1 MVPCRSTPGNVSSPP
16 YAWNARSMAW
26 TAPSSRR
33 RSRKA
38 IDWNVLDQT
47 RPSVLGHILSTNKL
61 QSEGPS
67 AALGTVQG
75 RWGPIHAHPKTQAI
89 CHNSRFDLHPVL
101 RTQQAQPLV
110 HHYTHTVP
118 LSLVTCS
125 EPRYISLARH
135 PNTQLSVLNQPRSKT
150 ISYNLSCNYDNH
162 RHKLELFS
170 LKPSWSS
177 SSASLLLTLDFHDI
191 STFRCSNP
199 LSFNQN
205 NTNHLH
211 HVKPIMLLSP
221 TCSRFR
227 GPHSSCV
234 VIEMRHSRSGSSRV
248 HPDRG
253 LA

>member
-1 MVPCRSTPGNVSSPP
+1 
-16 YAWNARSMAW
+16 MAW

-75 RWGPIHAHPKTQAI
+75 QWGPIHAHPKTQAI
-89 CHNSRFDLHPVL
+89 CHNSRFDLHPGP

-110 HHYTHTVP
+110 HHYTHTVR
-118 LSLVTCS
+118 LSLVTGS

-135 PNTQLSVLNQPRSKT
+135 PNTQLSVSNQSRSKT

-170 LKPSWSS
+170 LKPSWSW
-177 SSASLLLTLDFHDI
+177 SSASLLLTLDFHTRLSRHLDI
-191 STFRCSNP
+191 P
-199 LSFNQN
+199 LFEPTLIPSKQHEPP
-205 NTNHLH
+205 TSCQANHATL
-211 HVKPIMLLSP
+211 PYLLSL
-221 TCSRFR
+221 SRTAFILR
-227 GPHSSCV
+227 RYRNAAFTIRLFSS
-234 VIEMRHSRSGSSRV
+234 SSGQRSRV
-248 HPDRG
+248 N
-253 LA
+253 